1 MGYFKTIRRLSFKS
15 KKTGGRKT
23 KKRRGTKRQ
32 NPKRQ
37 NPKRQ
42 KPKRQNP
49 KRGTRGKSHKGGNL
63 SINKNSKGGY
73 LKKFSVKG
81 GYICKSI
88 NNEWVPSLD
97 TKCKIKF

>member
-23 KKRRGTKRQ
+23 KKRGGTKRQ
-32 NPKRQ
+32 NPR
-37 NPKRQ
+37 
-42 KPKRQNP
+42 RQNP